1 MDSLL
6 SFPVGLFHP
15 LQHAG
20 CFIPAQGCP
29 NRQVRIPSRDR
40 ILCPDNARDSGVIG
54 FLKERLI
61 MGSSLSCRH
70 RPVSLFRPGEYNL
83 AV

>member
-1 MDSLL
+1 MAPPTDASVYA
-6 SFPVGLFHP
+6 SSDTSRCRP
-15 LQHAG
+15 QD
-20 CFIPAQGCP
+20 PAQGCP

-70 RPVSLFRPGEYNL
+70 RPVSLFRLGEYNL